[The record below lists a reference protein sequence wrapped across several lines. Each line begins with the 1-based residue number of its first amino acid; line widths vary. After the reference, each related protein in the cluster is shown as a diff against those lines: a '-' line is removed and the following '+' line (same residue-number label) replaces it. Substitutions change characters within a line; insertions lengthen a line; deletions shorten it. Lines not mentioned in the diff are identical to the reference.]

1 MISSNKYSFTSR
13 EQEVLKLLAK
23 AYTNPQIAKEL
34 CISTHT
40 AKAHVCAILHKLK
53 VEDRIQAI
61 IKIIKEDL
69 V

>member
-1 MISSNKYSFTSR
+1 MSSSNKYSFTSR

>member
-1 MISSNKYSFTSR
+1 MSSSNKYSFTSR

-69 V
+69 A